1 MRCLNR
7 NKTPFWYALYRGKQ
21 SVTDD
26 FGYETGETDVL
37 YSEPVRTKGNISP
50 VTGQTTTLQFGENEA
65 YDNVIVLDTP
75 DTPIDEYAVMWI
87 GTEPPHTGENGYEA
101 SGWNY
106 VVKKVARSL
115 NSVSIAVS
123 KVSIDG

>member
-21 SVTDD
+21 SVTDEY
-26 FGYETGETDVL
+26 GYETGETEVL
-37 YSEPVRTKGNISP
+37 YSEPERAKGNISP

-65 YDNVIVLDTP
+65 YDNVIVLDDPHTP
-75 DTPIDEYAVMWI
+75 LDEYAVLWI
-87 GTEPPHTGENGYEA
+87 GIEPPVAESGGYEA
-101 SGWNY
+101 NGWNY

-115 NSVSIAVS
+115 NSASIAVS
-123 KVSIDG
+123 KVSVDE